1 MNGLI
6 FVTGAAGFIGSHLA
20 ERLVEMGESVRG
32 FDNLSTGRMDNLAR
46 AVERSNFEFTRGD
59 CLNHGEV
66 LKALAGVRHV
76 FHLAA
81 DPEVRRGVNDP
92 QSQFRQNVLATQLLL
107 EQVRRVGSLDT
118 FVLAST
124 STVYG
129 NATKL
134 PTPEDYGPLC
144 PISTYGATKLA
155 CEALCSSYAS
165 SYGFRAIILRL
176 ANIVGPR
183 SSHGVIY
190 DFVAKIKA
198 NPNRL
203 EVLGDGTQTKSYLYV
218 SDCIDAIVTA
228 WKKSPEGVNVFNVGS
243 NDCVDVAKIADI
255 VIRQVNAKAR
265 VEFVG
270 GTSTGAGWVGDV
282 KKMWLDISRLRALG
296 WHPRLNS
303 LESVSAAIREFL
315 GQPDDSRD

>member
-6 FVTGAAGFIGSHLA
+6 FVTGAAGFLGSHLA

-183 SSHGVIY
+183 SSHGVIH
-190 DFVAKIKA
+190 DFLGKIKA

-203 EVLGDGTQTKSYLYV
+203 EVLGDGTQTKSYLHV
-218 SDCIDAIVTA
+218 SDCVDAMVA
-228 WKKSPEGVNVFNVGS
+228 SWQRSAEGVNILNVGS
-243 NDCVDVAKIADI
+243 HDCIDVATIAHL
-255 VIRQVNAKAR
+255 VIRETNAKAQ

-270 GTSTGAGWVGDV
+270 GTSTGAGWIGDV
-282 KKMWLDISRLRALG
+282 KKMWLDVGGLNRLG
-296 WHPRLNS
+296 WHPTLNS
-303 LESVSAAIREFL
+303 LESITRTLREIF
-315 GQPDDSRD
+315 GRNPP